1 MGKCIAPALVGIR
14 TKTMKQFEFEKAH
27 VNEQG
32 ELCLKIRNIP
42 MARQFC
48 LTMRDRMYTAELK
61 EYREHRSL
69 DANAYFWVLC
79 DKLAE
84 ATGIPKTE
92 IYRQSIREIG
102 GNTQTV
108 CVPTKGADKL
118 VSNWGHNGLGWIA
131 DTTESKLPGCTNVIL
146 YYGSSTYDKSQM
158 ARLIDNIVQ
167 DCKAVGIETMT
178 PAQLDALKEEW
189 GR

>member
-1 MGKCIAPALVGIR
+1 
-14 TKTMKQFEFEKAH
+14 MKQFDFEKAR
-27 VNEQG
+27 VNENG
-32 ELCLKIRNIP
+32 ELCLTVKNIP

-48 LTMRDRMYTAELK
+48 LTMRQRKYTAEIK
-61 EYREHRSL
+61 EYQERRSL
-69 DANAYFWVLC
+69 DANAYFWTLC

-84 ATGIPKTE
+84 STGISKTE

-102 GNTQTV
+102 GNTEII
-108 CVPTKGADKL
+108 CIPTKGVDKL
-118 VSNWGHNGLGWIA
+118 VSGWHHNGLGWIT
-131 DTTESKLPGCTNVIL
+131 DTTDSKLPGCTNVIL

-178 PAQLDALKEEW
+178 PAQLDRLKEEW
-189 GR
+189 NPHEESIRNKA

>member
-1 MGKCIAPALVGIR
+1 
-14 TKTMKQFEFEKAH
+14 MKQFDFEKAR
-27 VNEQG
+27 VNENG
-32 ELCLKIRNIP
+32 ELCLTVKNIP

-48 LTMRDRMYTAELK
+48 LTMRERKYTAEIK
-61 EYREHRSL
+61 EYRERRSL
-69 DANAYFWVLC
+69 DANAYFWTLC

-84 ATGIPKTE
+84 STGISKTE

-102 GNTQTV
+102 GNTEII
-108 CVPTKGADKL
+108 CIPTKGVDKL
-118 VSNWGHNGLGWIA
+118 VSGWQHNGLGWIT
-131 DTTESKLPGCTNVIL
+131 DTTDSKLPGCTNVIL

-178 PAQLDALKEEW
+178 PAQLDRLKEEW
-189 GR
+189 NPHEESIRNKA